1 MRVLKS
7 AQLSEEHH
15 ATALAEPAPALLSLR
30 AVTLLE
36 VVSVIFTVL
45 ITAWAIVPLRLN
57 NRWLEML
64 PALLALALM
73 INSHRLRGERPGE
86 LGFTTRHFWRAL
98 RLLVIPTIG
107 AVGIIA
113 LIGYSVGSLKFT
125 SHFLASVVGR
135 SAWGLV
141 QQYMLQAFIY
151 RRLRSAMVNQGANEG
166 AAETQHSA
174 PVWLPIIIAASLFAL
189 VHAPN
194 LPLMLLTLV
203 SALLWTRTYERAPNL
218 FALALSHGLMS
229 AVTAAAL
236 PDWMINGMV
245 VGLRHLV
252 YQSF

>member
-7 AQLSEEHH
+7 TQPGEEHH
-15 ATALAEPAPALLSLR
+15 EAALAEPVPAMLSSR
-30 AVTLLE
+30 AVALLE
-36 VVSVIFTVL
+36 VTSVIFSVL

-57 NRWLEML
+57 NRLLEML

-73 INSHRLRGERPGE
+73 INSHRLRSETPGE
-86 LGFTTRHFWRAL
+86 LGFTTRNFGRAL
-98 RLLVIPTIG
+98 RLMAIPMTVAIG
-107 AVGIIA
+107 IFV
-113 LIGYSVGSLKFT
+113 LIGYTYGSLKFT
-125 SHFLASVVGR
+125 AHFPVSVIGR

-141 QQYMLQAFIY
+141 QQYVLQAFIY
-151 RRLRSAMVNQGANEG
+151 RRLRSVLVFEGEAEIQRTSQIRLAMV
-166 AAETQHSA
+166 
-174 PVWLPIIIAASLFAL
+174 IAALLFAL

-203 SALLWTRTYERAPNL
+203 SALLWTWTYERAPNL
-218 FALALSHGLMS
+218 FVLALSHGLMS
-229 AVTAAAL
+229 AAAAAAL